1 MWVIHYD
8 SCALNYVPV
17 VYFVYCT
24 LDKDDL
30 FIIDQHASD
39 EKCNYEKFMSQD
51 SKIDIIKIT
60 LSMVVN
66 LLTPAHTVLHGIA
79 RYDVK
84 GNNTP
89 STVND
94 DKSDI
99 I

>member
-8 SCALNYVPV
+8 SCALNNVPV

-30 FIIDQHASD
+30 FIIDQQASD

-51 SKIDIIKIT
+51 SKIDIIEIN
-60 LSMVVN
+60 LSMAVN
-66 LLTPAHTVLHGIA
+66 ICPSLKPAHTVNHCIT

-84 GNNTP
+84 GKRLP
-89 STVND
+89 
-94 DKSDI
+94 
-99 I
+99 